1 MSSKEFS
8 KLQIGMY
15 VTDHQDTEDPGNY
28 CLIVGFSGSK
38 IRLQPYKSH
47 GQPVNAH
54 PFYEDYRRVNFT
66 KKLFDSEYYA
76 LSHRFVNT

>member
-15 VTDHQDTEDPGNY
+15 ITDSQDTDNPANY

-38 IRLQPYKSH
+38 IRLQPYESY
-47 GQPVNAH
+47 GNPVKAH
-54 PFYEDYRRVNFT
+54 PFYEDFRRINIT
-66 KKLFDSEYYA
+66 RKLYASEYCE
-76 LSHRFVNT
+76 LSSK